1 MLDLSLFAGDP
12 EAAEYRLRAE
22 LLTARRAFR
31 TSRIYPHLAE
41 LVRLRRALRAVL
53 DHADHLR
60 SRPGRVTGVDW
71 EKEEVTFAPSEWPE
85 GAAAS
90 VEDLARWAL
99 PPVEAAIAEG
109 QAVYDFVEETT
120 RVAAVGLVPA
130 YVDEGYLLIPQF
142 GSACEGAA
150 PFAALR
156 YACGILTAPDARY
169 RSLRTAVVA
178 LPDGLAADPV
188 AWKRALAAAQPDLP
202 NPATYL
208 LDADVG
214 FPIQETVLPVAKRK
228 LLRLITSLGGAPLA

>member
-22 LLTARRAFR
+22 LQAARRAFR

-53 DHADHLR
+53 DHADGLR
-60 SRPGRVTGVDW
+60 ARPGRVTGVDW
-71 EKEEVTFAPSEWPE
+71 EKEEVTFAPSEWPADR
-85 GAAAS
+85 AAH

-99 PPVEAAIAEG
+99 PHVEDAIGEG
-109 QAVYDFVEETT
+109 QAVYDFVEATT
-120 RVAAVGLVPA
+120 RVSAVGIVPA
-130 YVDEGYLLIPQF
+130 YVDEGYLLVPQAAA
-142 GSACEGAA
+142 GGAA
-150 PFAALR
+150 FAALR

-188 AWKRALAAAQPDLP
+188 AWKHALAAAHTDLP

-208 LDADVG
+208 LDAEIG
-214 FPIQETVLPVAKRK
+214 FPIRETVMPVAKRK
-228 LLRLITSLGGAPLA
+228 LLRLITASPPLA

>member
-22 LLTARRAFR
+22 LQTARRAFR

-71 EKEEVTFAPSEWPE
+71 EKEEVTFAPSEWP
-85 GAAAS
+85 ADRAAS
-90 VEDLARWAL
+90 VEGLARWAL
-99 PPVEAAIAEG
+99 PLVEHAIGEG
-109 QAVYDFVEETT
+109 QAVYDFVEATT

-130 YVDEGYLLIPQF
+130 YVDEGYLLVPQP
-142 GSACEGAA
+142 EGEAA

-208 LDADVG
+208 LDAEVG
-214 FPIQETVLPVAKRK
+214 FPIRETVLPVAKRK
-228 LLRLITSLGGAPLA
+228 LLRLITTSQPPPLA

>member
-22 LLTARRAFR
+22 LQTARAAFR
-31 TSRIYPHLAE
+31 RSRIYPHLAD

-53 DHADHLR
+53 DHADGLR
-60 SRPGRVTGVDW
+60 NRPGRVTGIDW
-71 EKEEVTFAPSEWPE
+71 EKEEVTFAPSEWP
-85 GAAAS
+85 ADHAS
-90 VEDLARWAL
+90 GVEDLARWAL
-99 PPVEAAIAEG
+99 PLVETAIGEG

-120 RVAAVGLVPA
+120 HVAAVGLVPA
-130 YVDEGYLLIPQF
+130 YVDEGYLLVPQPE
-142 GSACEGAA
+142 SAAS

-156 YACGILTAPDARY
+156 YACGILTASDARY

-188 AWKRALAAAQPDLP
+188 AWKRALARTQPDLP

-208 LDADVG
+208 LDAEVG
-214 FPIQETVLPVAKRK
+214 FPIRETVLPVAKRK
-228 LLRLITSLGGAPLA
+228 LLRLIAAPGQS